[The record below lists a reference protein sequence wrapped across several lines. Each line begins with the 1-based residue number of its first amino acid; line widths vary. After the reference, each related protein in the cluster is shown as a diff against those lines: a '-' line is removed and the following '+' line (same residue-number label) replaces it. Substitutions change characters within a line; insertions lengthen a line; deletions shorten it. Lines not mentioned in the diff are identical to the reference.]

1 MRQLPGGVFLIPDGW
16 QLGGGESLASIRLR
30 SLYGG
35 WAGRHYLA
43 WAGGVQAHSLVRQIN
58 PSAAFKRGWAHYMS
72 HLLED
77 RGYFNE
83 QDRLQLTQ
91 RRLALAE
98 QAVVD
103 LEFHLGQISSMQAL
117 ERLRALSSLPGWAE
131 SSLTALSRRPTDA
144 YMALLGASLM
154 ETTRRI
160 VMAQQPQLSQQD
172 YHAQLMAHGAVSLPL
187 VVKRVYGD
195 EIWQQAMD
203 EVLT

>member
-1 MRQLPGGVFLIPDGW
+1 
-16 QLGGGESLASIRLR
+16 
-30 SLYGG
+30 
-35 WAGRHYLA
+35 
-43 WAGGVQAHSLVRQIN
+43 
-58 PSAAFKRGWAHYMS
+58 MS

-144 YMALLGASLM
+144 YMALLGACLM
-154 ETTRRI
+154 EATRRV
-160 VMAQQPQLSQQD
+160 VMTRQPELSQQD
-172 YHAQLMAHGAVSLPL
+172 YHAQLMSHGAVSLPL
-187 VVKRVYGD
+187 VVKRVYG
-195 EIWQQAMD
+195 ESVWQQAMD

>member
-1 MRQLPGGVFLIPDGW
+1 
-16 QLGGGESLASIRLR
+16 
-30 SLYGG
+30 
-35 WAGRHYLA
+35 
-43 WAGGVQAHSLVRQIN
+43 
-58 PSAAFKRGWAHYMS
+58 MS

-77 RGYFNE
+77 RGYFTE

-160 VMAQQPQLSQQD
+160 VTARRPELNHQD

-187 VVKRVYGD
+187 VVQRVYG
-195 EIWQQAMD
+195 EAIWQRAME

>member
-1 MRQLPGGVFLIPDGW
+1 
-16 QLGGGESLASIRLR
+16 
-30 SLYGG
+30 
-35 WAGRHYLA
+35 
-43 WAGGVQAHSLVRQIN
+43 
-58 PSAAFKRGWAHYMS
+58 MS

-77 RGYFNE
+77 RDYFTE

-117 ERLRALSSLPGWAE
+117 ERLRALSTLPGWAE

-160 VMAQQPQLSQQD
+160 VMERQPELSQQE
-172 YHAQLMAHGAVSLPL
+172 YHAQLMTHGAVSLPL
-187 VVKRVYGD
+187 VVKRVYG
-195 EIWQQAMD
+195 EAVWQGALD
-203 EVLT
+203 EVLI